1 MKLGYSFPFSHSL
14 AHCVAEPNTLPFCRC
29 LVQYP
34 TLLQLLDCGSLP
46 SLHSRA
52 PPPHTWQHSPLT
64 MAEDKFDGYLMTI
77 ARELGPPSEGG
88 GIDGMLDTYFSFLRR
103 KTDFFTGGGEGL
115 ARVEAAVNAALQ
127 RQWAIAQAQVKKAK
141 PAAAAAAPKPTL
153 AAAAAAAAP
162 KPTPTPTPA
171 ASAPVVAAE
180 PARATTALV
189 GGGGSSS
196 AAEESAGSSS
206 SSSSASS
213 SASEPAEAST
223 GGLPGPGNGGA
234 TDRYTWR
241 QTLSDV
247 TVSFRIPSSAVKRD
261 ISVVVTA
268 AHIRVSVQGAVLLD
282 ADLPKRMKLG
292 TDEYTIVSEPQGRL
306 LTVEFQKENQME
318 WWGSVGV
325 GEPSI
330 DVTKVEPE
338 NSKLGDL
345 DGETRKT
352 VEKMMFDQAQKAKG
366 LPTSDELT
374 KQETIARFMKMH
386 PE

>member
-1 MKLGYSFPFSHSL
+1 
-14 AHCVAEPNTLPFCRC
+14 
-29 LVQYP
+29 
-34 TLLQLLDCGSLP
+34 
-46 SLHSRA
+46 
-52 PPPHTWQHSPLT
+52 

-141 PAAAAAAPKPTL
+141 PAAAAAAPKPTP

-162 KPTPTPTPA
+162 KPTPTPTPT

-180 PARATTALV
+180 PARAATALV

-206 SSSSASS
+206 SSSSAGSSSSASSSAGSSSSASS